1 MLFIQKEF
9 RNLSQ
14 GFDTVMQ
21 KWTDLPLLWRKE
33 KGLPWSNVLS
43 NTTKWRIIT
52 CKLTTSSPLT
62 IVNTTRNFWNEY
74 TLAFFNLRRNFN
86 LRKSSSFPE
95 EMEISELK
103 KRNKFKNSKPLN
115 HNKPKLQALM
125 AEKMRKSQSR
135 TNVLKVVLTES
146 SIARIQK

>member
-1 MLFIQKEF
+1 
-9 RNLSQ
+9 
-14 GFDTVMQ
+14 
-21 KWTDLPLLWRKE
+21 
-33 KGLPWSNVLS
+33 
-43 NTTKWRIIT
+43 
-52 CKLTTSSPLT
+52 
-62 IVNTTRNFWNEY
+62 
-74 TLAFFNLRRNFN
+74 
-86 LRKSSSFPE
+86 
-95 EMEISELK
+95 MEISELK